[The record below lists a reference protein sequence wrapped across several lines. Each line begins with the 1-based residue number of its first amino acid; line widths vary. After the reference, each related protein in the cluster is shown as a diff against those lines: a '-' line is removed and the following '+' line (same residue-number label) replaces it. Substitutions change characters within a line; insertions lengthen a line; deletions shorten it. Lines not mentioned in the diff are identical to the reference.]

1 MSKEIMLE
9 CLRDAKWVFTQYDR
23 AMNDIKA
30 KGAYSRSS
38 LAIIAVALYEERMLQ
53 VPRDQNNATLPT
65 EDASWLRGL

>member
-9 CLRDAKWVFTQYDR
+9 CLKDAKWVFTQYDR

-38 LAIIAVALYEERMLQ
+38 LAITAVALYEERMLQ
-53 VPRDQNNATLPT
+53 ENNATLPT
-65 EDASWLRGL
+65 EDASWLRSL